1 MCEVENEDAVGAA
14 PTILFPTKVRLKLK
28 VLRYFMIAHFFIPVV
43 TKPNG
48 VPCAFPFF
56 YNGQS
61 YTSCTQDGDRGDAW
75 CATVNQLADDSDLWD
90 PCYLICELYKYVHRF
105 RIDTVLLQ
113 RASYQTCKIVD
124 CACVGNSGN
133 VFPTTDFKGNR

>member
-90 PCYLICELYKYVHRF
+90 PCYLICELCIDFELTLFCYNGPLTRHVKLWIVHALGIPGMF
-105 RIDTVLLQ
+105 SPLQTSKETV
-113 RASYQTCKIVD
+113 S
-124 CACVGNSGN
+124 
-133 VFPTTDFKGNR
+133 